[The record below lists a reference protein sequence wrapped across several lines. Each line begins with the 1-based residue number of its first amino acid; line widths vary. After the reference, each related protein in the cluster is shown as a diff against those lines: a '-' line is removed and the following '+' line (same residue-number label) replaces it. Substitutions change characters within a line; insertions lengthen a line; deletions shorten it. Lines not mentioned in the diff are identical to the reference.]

1 MKKKHLLIFIPVL
14 IIILSYWIIRN
25 QSAKQLN
32 IEIQEE
38 DAVYINTIDE
48 LNKLEG
54 FKEIRLKVTKGSITD
69 SSGDGGIFMDHLEME
84 NKGVSRFNFTSQ
96 KWETSDDLTMSMF
109 TCTTDSELNCTF
121 FLNSDGLP
129 SKLCVTQEKP
139 SGFISID
146 YKGDNR
152 WENFRYFPMQN
163 RGDGSKKKY
172 RDFHIDIDFDG
183 YFDVRFIA
191 DNTLKK
197 VNRQYIMLG
206 MDWEKMEAVDVD
218 RDVPVAVNQEGAEYV
233 FRGGS
238 WIESK

>member
-1 MKKKHLLIFIPVL
+1 
-14 IIILSYWIIRN
+14 
-25 QSAKQLN
+25 
-32 IEIQEE
+32 
-38 DAVYINTIDE
+38 
-48 LNKLEG
+48 
-54 FKEIRLKVTKGSITD
+54 
-69 SSGDGGIFMDHLEME
+69 
-84 NKGVSRFNFTSQ
+84 
-96 KWETSDDLTMSMF
+96 MF